1 MGSVDPIY
9 MRWVL
14 FYGFLLSSGFSSIL
28 GSDNKVFYIVGDLVG
43 TGEAKGRSYF
53 SVRNE
58 GSGKIQHILC
68 QESVVQELSQSLGS
82 QTKKSISTPKI
93 HINVK
98 ATIFQIGS
106 PLLTCVSHP
115 RIRGGTSIH
124 PTSHSSTGLDMGDRD
139 SWGVKKIIGQV
150 LEADAMSGLLT
161 IQTGRRKTYLKV
173 SPELAESIHK
183 KLSEMEVQTID
194 DEFRYDR
201 SKGYFVGTKNLSID

>member
-1 MGSVDPIY
+1 MKWILIFGA
-9 MRWVL
+9 
-14 FYGFLLSSGFSSIL
+14 LLSFGI
-28 GSDNKVFYIVGDLVG
+28 GSLLTADSKVFFIVGDLVG
-43 TGEAKGRSYF
+43 TGTAKGRSFF
-53 SVRNE
+53 SVRSD
-58 GSGKIQHILC
+58 GSGKIKHILC
-68 QESVVQELSQSLGS
+68 KESIVQELSESLGS
-82 QTKKSISTPKI
+82 QPNQSSSNPKI

-106 PLLTCVSHP
+106 PLLSCVSHP

-124 PTSHSSTGLDMGDRD
+124 PTTHSSTGLDMGDRD

-173 SPELAESIHK
+173 SPELAETIHK